1 MASYKSLL
9 NIISVDADEITSTSL
24 NVDTLTVNNS
34 LTITG
39 ATLEM
44 DQVDNS
50 SIQFSSNVLSVKDSG
65 ITTAKINTSAV
76 TTDKI
81 NPLAVTDAK
90 INDVGA
96 NKITGYINSN
106 QISTGIISNTE
117 FDHLDGLDQDLT
129 TTSGVQF
136 ASLTNTL
143 IVVNDTDFYVTSQ
156 LNYPSG
162 FYFNGDNL
170 SSFQTYYAPD
180 ASGEL
185 TINEATQTLTNKVI
199 DVTQNTLINISNV
212 HISPTANI
220 DVSKLG
226 TGAIDNTEFNYLN
239 GLNQNLTT
247 TSNVQFGAITCT
259 TLNTGLGAYELY
271 AMNQN
276 IRSTDSPTFSYVT
289 FVDGIK
295 NFNGYIMLLP
305 ASADTLVGRSSTDT
319 LTNKTLTSP
328 IISTIVNTGT
338 LTLPTSTDTLIG
350 RNTTDTLT
358 NKTLTSPI
366 ISTISNTG
374 TITLPTA
381 TDTLIGRNTT
391 DTLTNKTLTS
401 PIIST
406 IVNTGTLTLPIS
418 TDTLVGR
425 ATTDTLTNKTL
436 TSPIISTISN
446 TGTLTLPTSTDTLV
460 GKATTDTLTN
470 KTLTS
475 PIISTISNTGTIT
488 LPISTDTLVGRA
500 TTDTLT
506 NKSISG
512 STNTITNIANSSLSS
527 GIDSTKISSGVVTN
541 TMFDY
546 LYNVSSSLKG
556 TSDTAVFSYKSLA
569 DANCYFVNNSD
580 NTKKL
585 AFALSGITTATTRTI
600 TMPDFDLTI
609 VGTTTTQ
616 TLTNKTLTSPIIST
630 ISNTGTITLPTSTD
644 TLVGK
649 ATTDTL
655 TNKTITASTNTLK
668 NDYSCSMSTQSSFQS
683 ISAST
688 TTQITF
694 STSDYDPNSMVD
706 LANEK
711 ITVPVNGYYSVTL
724 FVYWA
729 SGTTGYRDVYIYV
742 NGTLNRVNRDF
753 GATSATYTTIT
764 ANLKLTST
772 DYLTFYCYHTN
783 ASSIT
788 IGASSGQHT
797 YVRATTHFMGGY

>member
-1 MASYKSLL
+1 MSSYKSLL
-9 NIISVDADEITSTSL
+9 NIVSVDADEITSTSL

-65 ITTAKINTSAV
+65 ITTAKIN
-76 TTDKI
+76 
-81 NPLAVTDAK
+81 PLAVTDAK

-117 FDHLDGLDQDLT
+117 FNHLDGLDQDLT

-239 GLNQNLTT
+239 GLNQTLTT

-276 IRSTDSPTFSYVT
+276 VRSTDSPTFSYVT

-358 NKTLTSPI
+358 NKTLSSPI

-374 TITLPTA
+374 TLTLPTS
-381 TDTLIGRNTT
+381 TDTLIGRNTTDTLTNKTLTSPIISTIVNTGTLSLPTSTDTLVGRATT

-425 ATTDTLTNKTL
+425 ATTDTLTNKSISGSTNTITNISNSSLSSGIDATKIGDGSVSNATYGLLSSATSQIYGASDVETFLNKSIIDTWNYFVCNSDTTKKLQFALSGITTGTTRTLTVPNASTTIVGTDTTQTLTNKTL

-475 PIISTISNTGTIT
+475 PIISTISNTGT
-488 LPISTDTLVGRA
+488 L
-500 TTDTLT
+500 
-506 NKSISG
+506 
-512 STNTITNIANSSLSS
+512 
-527 GIDSTKISSGVVTN
+527 
-541 TMFDY
+541 
-546 LYNVSSSLKG
+546 
-556 TSDTAVFSYKSLA
+556 
-569 DANCYFVNNSD
+569 
-580 NTKKL
+580 
-585 AFALSGITTATTRTI
+585 
-600 TMPDFDLTI
+600 
-609 VGTTTTQ
+609 
-616 TLTNKTLTSPIIST
+616 
-630 ISNTGTITLPTSTD
+630 TLPTSTD
-644 TLVGK
+644 TLVGR

-668 NDYSCSMSTQSSFQS
+668 NDYCCSMSTQSSFQS

-797 YVRATTHFMGGY
+797 YVRATTHFLGGY

>member
-338 LTLPTSTDTLIG
+338 LTLPTS
-350 RNTTDTLT
+350 
-358 NKTLTSPI
+358 
-366 ISTISNTG
+366 
-374 TITLPTA
+374 